1 METERI
7 ELSQRE
13 RDWLKVL
20 HEVQQKHLTQVAAA
34 QRLKRT
40 DRQVRRMLIRMRE
53 HGDGGIVHRLR
64 GRPSNR
70 KSAAAL
76 EQKIL
81 ARVRQPHAD
90 FGPTLAAEHLAPG
103 GLASE
108 PGDLAEVDDPGGLVD
123 PIFRKCPHH
132 SLHYAA
138 LCTAS

>member
-20 HEVQQKHLTQVAAA
+20 HEVGQKHLTQVEAA

-53 HGDGGIVHRLR
+53 HGDGGIASSTPR
-64 GRPSNR
+64 
-70 KSAAAL
+70 AAL
-76 EQKIL
+76 EPQVGRGLGAEDSGAGWAAVCGLRAHVSCRTIGPR
-81 ARVRQPHAD
+81 RVA
-90 FGPTLAAEHLAPG
+90 G
-103 GLASE
+103 E

-123 PIFRKCPHH
+123 PAPP
-132 SLHYAA
+132 
-138 LCTAS
+138 